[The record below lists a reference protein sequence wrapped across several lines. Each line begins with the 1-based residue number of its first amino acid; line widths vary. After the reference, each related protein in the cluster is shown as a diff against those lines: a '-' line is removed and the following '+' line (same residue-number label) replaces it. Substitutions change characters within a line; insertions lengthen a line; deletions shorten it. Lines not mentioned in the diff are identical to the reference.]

1 MAESALARAVL
12 ERPGTLQ
19 LPLNLPYQER
29 FYELGGSVRRQPS
42 GHLALYG
49 ANGRRILYVDPGG
62 QPLHECEWQSGP
74 DGGERLLRARVW
86 LEWDQWI
93 GLVPS
98 GLVNATT
105 LDLSTKPGW
114 QRLRPDDLRRLAAGA
129 MGLPLSEVQFFYA
142 DHDLQIDAKGHAT
155 IRHRK
160 DAMYVLPHGRFE
172 EAQFMACMG
181 AMHWQD
187 IDFLPVVELFQ
198 SLLPGTGSAMLELI
212 RELYGDQH
220 PLGDRPLRYRGIPT
234 YPSEAAFGLFS
245 GFFSAQGPAGSSAF
259 ELFMDPPRSHQVIW
273 KPNLEPL
280 RRYTD
285 GTQGL
290 CITVKGRELCKATLR
305 HDATGQSY
313 ARCRPDAVPSLGRC
327 ASVRGGALWLHDGD
341 RQQQASL
348 PAAWGPLSDTEQPT
362 GSQVGPSWQAA
373 FSDGLPVVEP
383 AAAFGAV
390 LLYPKDEH
398 EISEIASQPFVADY
412 LQDLAEEDPGRA
424 GALRRARSVL
434 IHNFDSALTTL
445 IPLDRQS
452 PTQVL
457 YRHPAFAQRQV
468 QQLWLAAARRQA
480 WEAFG
485 AIRLQPAADKA
496 EALYRQ
502 SFDVIYDWMV
512 SEPNSQSIPLE
523 AQAQRVGQALTHG
536 GVACVVGPASLG
548 SVWSRAGLRVLAVE
562 AVASLP
568 TFRMHRSLIP
578 QARVREDLTL
588 FQLIRT

>member
-19 LPLNLPYQER
+19 LPSNLPYQER
-29 FYELGGSVRRQPS
+29 FHELGGSVRQQPS
-42 GHLALYG
+42 GHLAFYA

-62 QPLHECEWQSGP
+62 QPLHECEWQAGP
-74 DGGERLLRARVW
+74 DGGDRLVRARVW
-86 LEWDQWI
+86 LDWDHWI

-114 QRLRPDDLRRLAAGA
+114 QRLRADDLRRMAAGA

-142 DHDLQIDAKGHAT
+142 DRDLQIDERGRAT

-160 DAMYVLPHGRFE
+160 DALYVLPNGRFD
-172 EAQFMACMG
+172 EARFMACMG
-181 AMHWQD
+181 AMHWHD

-212 RELYGDQH
+212 RELYDDQH
-220 PLGDRPLRYRGIPT
+220 PLGERLLQYRGIPT

-245 GFFSAQGPAGSSAF
+245 SFFSSQAPAGTSAF
-259 ELFMDPPRSHQVIW
+259 ALFMDPPRSHQVVW
-273 KPNLEPL
+273 KPNPEPL

-285 GTQGL
+285 GAQGL
-290 CITVKGRELCKATLR
+290 CVTLKGRELHKATLR
-305 HDATGQSY
+305 HDVTGQSY
-313 ARCRPDAVPSLGRC
+313 ARCRPDGVPLLGRY
-327 ASVRGGALWLHDGD
+327 ASVRGAELRLHDGD
-341 RQQQASL
+341 RQQQLSL
-348 PAAWGPLSDTEQPT
+348 PSAWGPLSDTHQPS
-362 GSQVGPSWQAA
+362 GSQTGPSWRAA
-373 FSDGLPVVEP
+373 FPDGPPVVEP
-383 AAAFGAV
+383 TAAFGAV
-390 LLYPKDEH
+390 LLYPEDER
-398 EISEIASQPFVADY
+398 EISALASQTFVADY
-412 LQDLAEEDPGRA
+412 LQDLAEEDSGRA
-424 GALRRARSVL
+424 EALRRARSAL
-434 IHNFDSALTTL
+434 IHNFDAALTAL
-445 IPLDRQS
+445 IPLDRRS

-457 YRHPAFAQRQV
+457 YCHPAFAQRQA
-468 QQLWLAAARRQA
+468 QQLWIAAAKRQA

-485 AIRLQPAADKA
+485 AVRLQPAATKA

-502 SFDVIYDWMV
+502 SYDVIYDWLV
-512 SEPNSQSIPLE
+512 WEPHSQSIPLE
-523 AQAQRVGQALTHG
+523 AQAQRVGQALTLG
-536 GVACVVGPASLG
+536 GLACVVAPASIG
-548 SVWSRAGLRVLAVE
+548 SVWSRSGLRVLAAE

-578 QARVREDLTL
+578 QAHVRDGLTL